1 MVIMGPASMSGTDIL
16 RGIITVRITDI
27 PLTII
32 DHTALTIMVRIV
44 IQDTGITI
52 ENGTI
57 DVGMPGAIIE
67 ITGATEVTGATDMSV
82 ITTGVIGTIAAIA
95 VITVAI
101 NKIDGPN
108 SHEKAPG
115 VLWLQELFLCCRTG
129 GDAV

>member
-1 MVIMGPASMSGTDIL
+1 MVIMGPVSMSGTDII

-32 DHTALTIMVRIV
+32 DHTALTITVRIV

-57 DVGMPGAIIE
+57 DAGMPGAII
-67 ITGATEVTGATDMSV
+67 EVTGATDMSV
-82 ITTGVIGTIAAIA
+82 ITTGVIGTIAAIV

-101 NKIDGPN
+101 NEIDGPY

-115 VLWLQELFLCCRTG
+115 VLWLQELFLFCRTG